1 MNPVEILLHDCVN
14 NCCKIERESNSE
26 NKARDRCHAEV
37 NVRGGKILTNKGM
50 GKKSHQYH
58 KQLHLSV
65 CTHHKY
71 SIWIL
76 VFNCTCLLYSAAAC
90 QVVLAVTELLDIN
103 RICQKIFWMY
113 FIGVGASPALA
124 RQLLT

>member
-1 MNPVEILLHDCVN
+1 MH
-14 NCCKIERESNSE
+14 
-26 NKARDRCHAEV
+26 
-37 NVRGGKILTNKGM
+37 
-50 GKKSHQYH
+50 GKKEPLIAQATTY
-58 KQLHLSV
+58 LSV

-71 SIWIL
+71 SIWILAGPCRYTSLCIL

-103 RICQKIFWMY
+103 RICQKIFWTY
-113 FIGVGASPALA
+113 FIGVGASPAFA

>member
-1 MNPVEILLHDCVN
+1 MNPVEILLHDRVN

-37 NVRGGKILTNKGM
+37 NVRGGKILTNKGY
-50 GKKSHQYH
+50 GKKEPLIAKATTY
-58 KQLHLSV
+58 LSV

-76 VFNCTCLLYSAAAC
+76 AGPCRYTSLCILVFNC
-90 QVVLAVTELLDIN
+90 I
-103 RICQKIFWMY
+103 I
-113 FIGVGASPALA
+113 
-124 RQLLT
+124 